1 MSNEDAYTDRQNP
14 DANADGTT
22 AEATRDIG
30 DVPAVEV
37 VTTVAVHLMT
47 ASAIKLG
54 LGEATETHNP
64 EDDKD
69 LAEARILI
77 TALAGLVKSAAP
89 ELGNAHAGPLR
100 DGLKTLQEAF
110 REASDIPDAPGQ
122 GPGEK

>member
-1 MSNEDAYTDRQNP
+1 
-14 DANADGTT
+14 
-22 AEATRDIG
+22 
-30 DVPAVEV
+30 
-37 VTTVAVHLMT
+37 MT

-54 LGEATETHNP
+54 LGEATDGHDP
-64 EDDKD
+64 EHDKD

-77 TALAGLVKSAAP
+77 TALAGLVKSAVP

-122 GPGEK
+122 GPGE

>member
-1 MSNEDAYTDRQNP
+1 MSNDQAVPADADQ
-14 DANADGTT
+14 
-22 AEATRDIG
+22 ATRDIG

-54 LGEATETHNP
+54 LGEATDGHDP
-64 EDDKD
+64 EHDKD

-77 TALAGLVKSAAP
+77 TALAGLVKSAVP

-122 GPGEK
+122 GPGE

>member
-1 MSNEDAYTDRQNP
+1 MTEQPASQ
-14 DANADGTT
+14 ANADT
-22 AEATRDIG
+22 EARDIG
-30 DVPAVEV
+30 EVPAVEV

-54 LGEATETHNP
+54 LGEVTDGHDP

-77 TALAGLVKSAAP
+77 TSLAGLVKSAAP
-89 ELGNAHAGPLR
+89 MLGNAHAGPLR

-110 REASDIPDAPGQ
+110 REASDFPDAPGE
-122 GPGEK
+122 GPGEKL